1 MKKGLLITFEGGEGS
16 GKSTI
21 IKRLVQE
28 LQAQYPDI
36 VLTREPGGTKISEE
50 IRKIILDKDNVLM
63 DKKTEALL
71 YAASRRQHLIE
82 TVFPAL
88 DSHKI
93 VLSDRYLDSSL
104 VYQGYARGIGINEV
118 LDVNLFAIDNRL
130 PDLTILFDLRPE
142 VGLKR
147 IKSNSREINRL
158 DLEALEFHKKVHEG
172 YLILQK
178 QYGDRIKKVDAE
190 QPIEDVYYRVRK
202 LVEEKIKEYE

>member
-104 VYQGYARGIGINEV
+104 VYQGYARGIGISEV

-190 QPIEDVYYRVRK
+190 QPIEDVYCRVRK

>member
-50 IRKIILDKDNVLM
+50 IRKIILDKDNILM

-190 QPIEDVYYRVRK
+190 QPIEDVYCRVRK

>member
-21 IKRLVQE
+21 IKRLVPE
-28 LQAQYPDI
+28 LKERHPGVI
-36 VLTREPGGTKISEE
+36 LTREPGGTKISEE
-50 IRKIILDKDNVLM
+50 VRKIILDKNNTLM

-88 DSHKI
+88 DNNQI

-104 VYQGYARGIGINEV
+104 VYQGYARGIGIEEV
-118 LDVNLFAIDNRL
+118 LDVNLFAIDRRL

-142 VGLKR
+142 VGLNR
-147 IKSNSREINRL
+147 IKNNSREINRL

-172 YLILQK
+172 YKILQK
-178 QYGDRIKKVDAE
+178 QYPERIKTVNAE
-190 QPIEDVYYRVRK
+190 LPIEEVYHEVK
-202 LVEEKIKEYE
+202 ILVEEKIKEYE

>member
-190 QPIEDVYYRVRK
+190 QPIEDVYCRVRK

>member
-50 IRKIILDKDNVLM
+50 IRRIILDKDNVLM

-190 QPIEDVYYRVRK
+190 QPIEDVYCRVRK